1 MQQPEQVPTRGRP
14 RTITRARIVDAGI
27 GIGLQHITFVG
38 VATAL
43 GVSHMALYKH
53 VPSLEELKGLVAEEI
68 FCRWE
73 IPQFDSRSGGGL
85 QAYLTVFA
93 TAICTFVKTHPGIT
107 PYVIRRLAATDP
119 MLSKI
124 DGHQSHIAEA
134 CAIPKEQ
141 ARWLLA
147 TVAFHCLAVADTVY
161 AVAGRTP
168 ADDVL
173 RVTEEAEMEVELN
186 QGLQALI
193 IGALVMMNDRPGLAG
208 KQDSLSTT

>member
-27 GIGLQHITFVG
+27 GIGLPHITFVG

-73 IPQFDSRSGGGL
+73 IPRFDDHPAGGL
-85 QAYLTVFA
+85 KAYLTVFA

-107 PYVIRRLAATDP
+107 PYVIRRLAATGP
-119 MLSKI
+119 MLAKI
-124 DGHQSHIAEA
+124 DGHQNHIALA

-147 TVAFHCLAVADTVY
+147 TVAFHCMAVADTVY

-168 ADDVL
+168 ATDAL
-173 RVTEEAEMEVELN
+173 RATEEREMEAELHR
-186 QGLQALI
+186 GIQALI
-193 IGALVMMNDRPGLAG
+193 VGALVMMNAHPEQAG
-208 KQDSLSTT
+208 KQAE